1 MTHIVGG
8 GSEGAMLFASL
19 LHIAYENQCVSH
31 PLLKSRIP
39 HIALSGNKKVPFI
52 DVYLS

>member
-19 LHIAYENQCVSH
+19 LHIAYENQYVSH
-31 PLLKSRIP
+31 PLLTSQIP
-39 HIALSGNKKVPFI
+39 HIALSGNKKVPFV

>member
-1 MTHIVGG
+1 
-8 GSEGAMLFASL
+8 MLFAPL
-19 LHIAYENQCVSH
+19 LQIAYENQYVSH
-31 PLLKSRIP
+31 PLLTSRIP

>member
-19 LHIAYENQCVSH
+19 LHIAYENQYVSH

-52 DVYLS
+52 DVCLS

>member
-19 LHIAYENQCVSH
+19 LHIAYENQYVSH
-31 PLLKSRIP
+31 PLKSRIP

-52 DVYLS
+52 DVCLS